1 MFTFFI
7 LPMPIK
13 TLLNRRILFLGIFAF
28 ATQFCIAQSDSLD
41 AVPTKPPVEEGTFR
55 TPDLVELVKLDK
67 TIKLDV
73 RYAKKNNFVGKP
85 LYKEERAFLQR
96 PAAEAL
102 VRAHKELQKL
112 GYGLLIFDGYRPWRV
127 TKLFWEVTPAALRKF
142 VANPNKGSRHNRGCA
157 VDLSLY
163 DMKTGKEIP
172 MPSEYDEMT
181 DRAYPEY
188 TGGTPEQTR
197 LRDLLKEKMEAQGF
211 KVFSIEWWHF
221 DYKDWREYPILDVDF
236 SQVK

>member
-1 MFTFFI
+1 MSTFFI

-13 TLLNRRILFLGIFAF
+13 TLLNRRILLLGIFAF